1 MKKSLVQILSFV
13 LFFTMLYMITAQEV
27 LAQNK
32 DSLSAQAAEAVQNT
46 NVLMGEGTTVTTSKE
61 FMDAISG
68 DGGLVI
74 VSGVIS
80 LGEDADSSGKMQPVM
95 FPADTTILG
104 TEGSCLIFR
113 CPIQLAGDN
122 VLFQN
127 IELNF
132 NSSTALGSVSHREIF
147 LAGHSLT
154 LDNVSTYLEG
164 AGGSLGSI
172 SGSEAELLPTVYA
185 GGFEGKAV
193 GKSASLRIINA
204 NDKTVFQGIY
214 MSHTSGEDN
223 KVAYSGNAVLELS
236 PKTAIRDG
244 IYTDMNTAA
253 AVNITESEYVKE
265 LKLFGN
271 EQTVL
276 NISKANVQ
284 NVTIDNV
291 GSVVLKENAEFALK
305 KGTLKNIT
313 LMDNACLDL
322 TAIADSVVAGNFTGG
337 IYDTANDIDT
347 KGILVLNKEGTLT
360 ILGNV
365 SGTTQFQTG
374 SRNVPGTLYAGT
386 KYIVAGKT
394 GESDFILAEK
404 YIQNGYKLSYEKDGW
419 IAAANWS
426 GISVGSI
433 GVIAAP
439 LTVDISKIK
448 AKEDGSIPDENIY
461 CELVW
466 KDEEGYPLEK
476 SLIYDYGLYGMDY
489 ILGVRTEYLNSA
501 DADILASED
510 WGNAV
515 WLTCTDENTNKY
527 YFEAYDG
534 AKTGSYTFLAFAD
547 TVSAVTVAD
556 VLELKDTAMAAFE
569 VSFYDSAVS
578 PEPTPKP
585 EPEPEPEPEVHVHN
599 YMVQV
604 TKEATCTQKGV
615 KTYTCQGC
623 KHSYT
628 EDIPLKEHSYAETIK
643 KAGISKNGSITVKC
657 KNCNAVKSTKK
668 IYSPKKVK
676 LSDSSYTYN
685 GKARKPAVTITDT
698 KGNKISSKYYSLS
711 YTDNKKVGIATVK
724 IRFNGRYSGTMEKTF
739 SIIPQKTSISKLT
752 GKAKGFTLKWKKQNT
767 QTSGYQIQYSTSSKF
782 SKKSTE
788 TVTIKSNKTTTKTIK
803 KLKAKKKY
811 YVRIRTYKNITLN
824 GKTVKAYSN
833 WSASKHVTTK
843 K

>member
-1 MKKSLVQILSFV
+1 MKKSLIHIVNLV
-13 LFFTMLYMITAQEV
+13 LVFTILYMITAQEIF
-27 LAQNK
+27 AQNK
-32 DSLSAQAAEAVQNT
+32 DTLSAQAAEAAQ

-61 FMDAISG
+61 FMDAISE

-80 LGEDADSSGKMQPVM
+80 LGEEADSSGKMQPVM
-95 FPADTTILG
+95 LPADTTILG

-132 NSSTALGSVSHREIF
+132 NSSTALGSVPHREIF
-147 LAGHSLT
+147 LAGHSLI

-185 GGFEGKAV
+185 GGFEGKTI
-193 GKSASLRIINA
+193 GNNASLRIINA

-223 KVAYSGNAVLELS
+223 KAAYSGNAVLELS

-253 AVNITESEYVKE
+253 EVKIVEAEYGKE

-276 NISKANVQ
+276 NISNANVQ

-291 GSVVLKENAEFALK
+291 GNVVLKENAEFALK

-322 TAIADSVVAGNFTGG
+322 SAIEDSVVAGNFTGG
-337 IYDTANDIDT
+337 IYDADNHIDT

-360 ILGNV
+360 IQGNV
-365 SGTTQFQTG
+365 SGTTQLQTG

-386 KYIVAGKT
+386 KYIVAEKT

-404 YIQNGYKLSYEKDGW
+404 YIQNGYKLSYERDGW
-419 IAAANWS
+419 IAATNWS

-433 GVIAAP
+433 DVISAP

-448 AKEDGSIPDENIY
+448 AKEDGSIPDEKVY

-466 KDEEGYPLEK
+466 KDEEGYPIEK
-476 SLIYDYGLYGMDY
+476 SLVYDYGLYGMDY
-489 ILGVRTEYLNSA
+489 ILGVRTEYLDSI
-501 DADILASED
+501 DTDILESED

-515 WLTCTDENTNKY
+515 WLTCTEEDTNKY
-527 YFEAYDG
+527 YFEAYEG

-547 TVSAVTVAD
+547 EVSAVTVAD
-556 VLELKDTAMAAFE
+556 VQEIKETAKAAFR
-569 VSFYDSAVS
+569 VSFFDSS
-578 PEPTPKP
+578 ISSEPTPKP
-585 EPEPEPEPEVHVHN
+585 EPTPEPEVHVHN
-599 YMVQV
+599 YTVRV

-615 KTYTCQGC
+615 KTYTCQEC
-623 KHSYT
+623 KHSYN

-643 KAGISKNGSITVKC
+643 AATISKNGSITVKC

-685 GKARKPAVTITDT
+685 GKARKPTVIITDT
-698 KGNKISSKYYSLS
+698 KGNKISSKYYTIS
-711 YTDNKKVGIATVK
+711 YENNKKVGTAKVK
-724 IRFNGRYSGTMEKTF
+724 IRFDGSYSGTMEKTF

-752 GKAKGFTLKWKKQNT
+752 GKAKGFTLKWKKQST
-767 QTSGYQIQYSTSSKF
+767 QTSGYQIQYSMSSKF

-811 YVRIRTYKNITLN
+811 YVRIRTYKNVNLN
-824 GKTVKAYSN
+824 GKTVKVYSN
-833 WSASKHVTTK
+833 WSASKHITTK